1 MNKLITSLFILFLF
15 GCAGI
20 IGHTT
25 GSFEYIAIPQPAIE
39 NPTFSVYVKG
49 YYQDRNA
56 WLKEQ
61 IESALM
67 HQKIS
72 VLTYTNSR
80 QFVTTTSGEGKS
92 ASAQDNSG
100 IALAKDKVEVTTTSE
115 FQSLVKS
122 NYFIQADYDH
132 WTFSIISMKN
142 HEIVAK
148 GTFTSLFVDDIKSNI
163 KVVLREMKIIQ

>member
-1 MNKLITSLFILFLF
+1 MKKTILIIFMFLIC
-15 GCAGI
+15 GCSGI
-20 IGHTT
+20 IHHTV
-25 GSFEYIAIPQPAIE
+25 GKFEYIAIPQPAIE

-72 VLTYTNSR
+72 VLTYTNSK

-100 IALAKDKVEVTTTSE
+100 TALAKDKVDITTTSE

-148 GTFTSLFVDDIKSNI
+148 GTFTSLFVDDIRSNV
-163 KVVLREMKIIQ
+163 KVILQEMKIIQ